1 MCCFVYTFIL
11 SFLFSFR
18 YGFTHLST
26 GDLLR
31 EEVASGS
38 AKGKALNEIMV
49 SGKLVTNE
57 LVLDLLASAIQK
69 HQATATGFLIDGYP
83 REVMQHNLTPT
94 LVNFSNFIFLHLLN
108 QVNQAIE
115 FEAKVAPASVILYF
129 HCSDKEMT
137 DRLLNRGKTSGRAD
151 DNEATIKKRLDT
163 FHAHTQPILDHYK
176 PKGKLETINSERP
189 VDAVYA
195 DVEGVVKKVLGK

>member
-1 MCCFVYTFIL
+1 MAPPAQKPVIFIIGGPGSGKGTICDRL
-11 SFLFSFR
+11 KAK

-83 REVMQHNLTPT
+83 RE
-94 LVNFSNFIFLHLLN
+94 
-108 QVNQAIE
+108 VNQAIE